1 MTSLEEIMTAAMVA
15 PTDLKAQALRVLR
28 GQARVAEPASTL
40 PASEPLLTLS
50 ELAERIKLSPCTLW
64 RWKVPGHEFGGRR
77 RYRLAEVTAY
87 LQSQEF
93 QRRQMALRA
102 ERRGKI
108 VSAEFGGERTRPVRR
123 QHLQRAGSKQTKE

>member
-28 GQARVAEPASTL
+28 GQARVAEPTSTP
-40 PASEPLLTLS
+40 PASEPLLTLR
-50 ELAERIKLSPCTLW
+50 ELAGRIKLSPCTLW

-108 VSAEFGGERTRPVRR
+108 VAPEFGGGLRRPARR
-123 QHLQRAGSKQTKE
+123 QQLPMAGNKHS

>member
-28 GQARVAEPASTL
+28 GQARVAEPTST
-40 PASEPLLTLS
+40 PTASEPLLTLR
-50 ELAERIKLSPCTLW
+50 ELAGRIKLSPCTLW

-87 LQSQEF
+87 LRSQEF

-108 VSAEFGGERTRPVRR
+108 VSPEFGGGLRRPARR
-123 QHLQRAGSKQTKE
+123 QRLPMAGNKQS

>member
-28 GQARVAEPASTL
+28 GQARVAEPASTSH
-40 PASEPLLTLS
+40 ASEPLLTLR
-50 ELAERIKLSPCTLW
+50 ELAVSIKLSPCTLW

-108 VSAEFGGERTRPVRR
+108 VSPEFGGERTRPVRR

>member
-28 GQARVAEPASTL
+28 GQARVAEQSSRS
-40 PASEPLLTLS
+40 PASEPLLTLR
-50 ELAERIKLSPCTLW
+50 ELAVSIKLSPCTLW
-64 RWKVPGHEFGGRR
+64 RWKVPSHEFGGRR

-108 VSAEFGGERTRPVRR
+108 VSAEFGGGLRRPARR
-123 QHLQRAGSKQTKE
+123 QQLPMAGNKHS